1 MTEAERDAKIQA
13 ILTHQPPYHDA
24 VQRINKVHD
33 EYAQDQLALKTAG
46 VDLQGTPSPGRSNI
60 KQPGSDPVVRHR

>member
-1 MTEAERDAKIQA
+1 
-13 ILTHQPPYHDA
+13 

-60 KQPGSDPVVRHR
+60 KQPGSDPVTRHR